1 MTDNSERKKKMLVK
15 KAIQCMAVLLYHGC
29 VHQLFLQS
37 QWGET
42 LALHIFLYIN
52 LS

>member
-1 MTDNSERKKKMLVK
+1 MLVK
-15 KAIQCMAVLLYHGC
+15 EAIQCMPVLLYHGC

-42 LALHIFLYIN
+42 LDLCIFLHIN